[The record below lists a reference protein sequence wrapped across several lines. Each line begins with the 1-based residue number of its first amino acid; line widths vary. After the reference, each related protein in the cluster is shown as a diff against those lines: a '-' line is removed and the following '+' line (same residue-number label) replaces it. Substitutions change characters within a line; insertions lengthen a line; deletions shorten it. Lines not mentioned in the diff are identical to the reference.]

1 MYKVIISL
9 TTSPNRLKLI
19 EPAII
24 SFLNQDYKPTQIEI
38 NVPLKYKNKEEYEIP
53 DFLKAS
59 VVGSSEADPP
69 KYPTV
74 KIFRIER
81 DIGPATKIVP
91 TLLRY
96 KDDPDAFIITFDDDH
111 KYPEKMVST
120 LLKGLVKFGD
130 KKIYTIGGLHMF
142 VGSKMTLEGFNPY
155 HTCQVDVLEGVF
167 GVLYNPRLFEDD
179 LMDYMNK
186 VIQCKEC
193 LTSDDITLSNYLA
206 WKKVPIIRLNFK
218 NFNKWILYKM
228 IIFKKLHI
236 KDSANDGNA
245 IHLMPGGHKR
255 RYFDACVYLRKKGML
270 YLNIRKGCIH
280 A

>member
-19 EPAII
+19 EPAIE
-24 SFLNQDYKPTQIEI
+24 SFLVQDYKVHAIEI
-38 NVPLKYKNKEEYEIP
+38 NLPLKYKNKEEYEIP
-53 DFLKAS
+53 NFLLPNEE
-59 VVGSSEADPP
+59 GIL
-69 KYPTV
+69 KYPNV
-74 KIFRIER
+74 KIFRQEK

-96 KDDPDAFIITFDDDH
+96 KNDPDAYIITFDDDH
-111 KYPEKMVST
+111 KYPDKMVST

-130 KKIYTIGGLHMF
+130 KNIYTIGGLYMF
-142 VGSKMTLEGFNPY
+142 VGAKMTLEGYNPY

-179 LMDYMNK
+179 LMDYMNT

-228 IIFKKLHI
+228 IIFKNLHI

-255 RYFDACVYLRKKGML
+255 RYFDACLYLKKKGML

>member
-19 EPAII
+19 EPAIQ
-24 SFLNQDYKPTQIEI
+24 SFLNQDYSVHAIEI
-38 NVPLKYKNKEEYEIP
+38 NIPLKYKNKEEYEIP
-53 DFLKAS
+53 DFLLPNEE
-59 VVGSSEADPP
+59 GIF
-69 KYPTV
+69 KYPNV
-74 KIFRIER
+74 KIFRPEK
-81 DIGPATKIVP
+81 DIGPATKVIP

-96 KDDPDAFIITFDDDH
+96 KNDPDAYIVTFDDDH
-111 KYPEKMVST
+111 KYPDKMVST
-120 LLKGLVKFGD
+120 LLKGLVKFGN
-130 KKIYTIGGLHMF
+130 KNVYTIGGLHMF

-218 NFNKWILYKM
+218 NFNKWILYKL

-236 KDSANDGNA
+236 KDSANDDNA

-255 RYFDACVYLRKKGML
+255 RYFDACLYLRKKGML

>member
-1 MYKVIISL
+1 
-9 TTSPNRLKLI
+9 
-19 EPAII
+19 
-24 SFLNQDYKPTQIEI
+24 
-38 NVPLKYKNKEEYEIP
+38 
-53 DFLKAS
+53 
-59 VVGSSEADPP
+59 
-69 KYPTV
+69 
-74 KIFRIER
+74 
-81 DIGPATKIVP
+81 
-91 TLLRY
+91 
-96 KDDPDAFIITFDDDH
+96 
-111 KYPEKMVST
+111 MVST

-130 KKIYTIGGLHMF
+130 KKIYTIGGLYMF
-142 VGSKMTLEGFNPY
+142 VGAKMTLEGYNPY

-186 VIQCKEC
+186 VIQSKEC
-193 LTSDDITLSNYLA
+193 LTSDDITISNYLA

>member
-19 EPAII
+19 EPAIE
-24 SFLNQDYKPTQIEI
+24 SFLNQDYKVHAIEI
-38 NVPLKYKNKEEYEIP
+38 NIPLKYKNKEEYEIP
-53 DFLKAS
+53 DFLLPNEE
-59 VVGSSEADPP
+59 GIF
-69 KYPTV
+69 KYPNV
-74 KIFRIER
+74 KIFRPEK
-81 DIGPATKIVP
+81 DIGPATKVIP

-96 KDDPDAFIITFDDDH
+96 KNDPDAYIITFDDDH
-111 KYPEKMVST
+111 KYPDKMVST
-120 LLKGLVKFGD
+120 LLKGLVKFGN
-130 KKIYTIGGLHMF
+130 KNVYTIGGLHMF

-179 LMDYMNK
+179 LTEYMNK
-186 VIQCKEC
+186 VIQSKEC

-228 IIFKKLHI
+228 IIFKNLHI

-255 RYFDACVYLRKKGML
+255 RYFDACLYLRKKGML

>member
-19 EPAII
+19 EPAIK
-24 SFLNQDYKPTQIEI
+24 SFLAQDYSVSSIELNI
-38 NVPLKYKNKEEYEIP
+38 PLKYKNKEEYEIP
-53 DFLKAS
+53 DFLLEQTNESGEKYY
-59 VVGSSEADPP
+59 
-69 KYPTV
+69 KYPNV

-96 KDDPDAFIITFDDDH
+96 KNDPDAYIVTFDDDH
-111 KYPEKMVST
+111 KYPDKMVST

-130 KKIYTIGGLHMF
+130 KNIYTIGGLYMF
-142 VGSKMTLEGFNPY
+142 VGSKMTLEGYNPY

-167 GVLYNPRLFEDD
+167 GVLYNPRLFQDD

-228 IIFKKLHI
+228 IIFKNLHI

-255 RYFDACVYLRKKGML
+255 RYFDACVYLRKHGML